1 MISNKGIK
9 NLLRGLLYLL
19 MGFSFYHLVLYPW
32 INLPVNLIIVLAD
45 DLVKTSRI
53 DCAKSAWRSRI
64 IRALA
69 LYCICFMLA
78 LIYTF
83 VVYQMGG

>member
-1 MISNKGIK
+1 MINNKGIRT
-9 NLLRGLLYLL
+9 LLRGLLYLL

-32 INLPVNLIIVLAD
+32 FNLPVNLVIVLAD

-53 DCAKSAWRSRI
+53 DWAKSAWRSRI
-64 IRALA
+64 IRALV
-69 LYCICFMLA
+69 LYGICFMLA